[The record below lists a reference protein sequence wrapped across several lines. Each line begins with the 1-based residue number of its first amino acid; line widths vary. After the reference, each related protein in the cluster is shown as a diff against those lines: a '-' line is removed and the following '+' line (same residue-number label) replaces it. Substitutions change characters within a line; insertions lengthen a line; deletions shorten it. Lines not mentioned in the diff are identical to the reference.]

1 MSEETLE
8 NDADFGRLPFD
19 NFSSQTNATFIRV
32 LFWFDLSSTGTL
44 GLQCRGR
51 QSGTVGATRLGMA
64 EADAIGTLVA
74 GLTPWQPY
82 QYRDELSSPALSE
95 NIRRVLAT
103 HQTVHERTISLV
115 SSEGLQTVWLRTC
128 YDPDLSRKYE
138 ELKQRSVVPG
148 WQGWWNEI
156 LDDPACYDF
165 DDGGEGSWRPVL
177 VRVPGI
183 TDFYGIIDMDGD
195 GRNMQYKSGQN
206 DEEMMAQAE
215 KSEEVWRDL
224 ALAELKIQTGLYL
237 LDRDSIESRLIKILW
252 LDEHGNV
259 AWHSRLDPSTSDFDG
274 FMMALLS
281 ALSLVELAG
290 YDGTRGSLIER

>member
-19 NFSSQTNATFIRV
+19 NFSSQTNATFIR
-32 LFWFDLSSTGTL
+32 FCS
-44 GLQCRGR
+44 
-51 QSGTVGATRLGMA
+51 
-64 EADAIGTLVA
+64 
-74 GLTPWQPY
+74 GLTSAVQERWDFNAAGDSQEQWERLPY
-82 QYRDELSSPALSE
+82 QYRDELSSPALGE

-103 HQTVHERTISLV
+103 HQTVHERNISLV

-128 YDPDLSRKYE
+128 YDPDLARKYE

-156 LDDPACYDF
+156 LDDPARYDF
-165 DDGGEGSWRPVL
+165 DDGGEGSWRPML

-183 TDFYGIIDMDGD
+183 TDFYGLIDMDGA

-206 DEEMMAQAE
+206 HEEMMAQAE

-224 ALAELKIQTGLYL
+224 ALAEIKIQTGLYL
-237 LDRDSIESRLIKILW
+237 LDRDSIESGLIKILW

-274 FMMALLS
+274 FMMQLLS
-281 ALSLVELAG
+281 ATSLVELAG